1 MKIKLP
7 FNPVKTRMNII
18 FIIVIALVLLVTSV
32 VVFLLEYLLIS
43 ADLITAEMLETSSWA
58 VLLIWVAASI
68 VTGIGLSFIAVKII
82 LNPTYQLL
90 DGLSRLSE
98 GDYSVRLDYGK
109 NETMRSLSDGFNKLA
124 SELQRTEILRSDFV
138 NNFSHELKT
147 PLVSINGLISLMQ
160 RGNLSQEKQLEYLNI
175 ISEEAQRLSAM
186 TTNILNLSKVES
198 QWILTD
204 KAKFNLS
211 EQVRTCILL
220 LEKQWAQKKLNLN
233 LDFDEYMIC
242 GSEDMLKQVWFNLL
256 DNAIK
261 FADYEGTLTVTIAE
275 REEKLRIC
283 VSNTG
288 ETVSDEDK
296 ERIFQKFYRGEHH
309 DRKEGNGIGLSIV
322 QHIVLLHEGSVEVSS
337 ENGLTTF
344 TVEIPKE

>member
-7 FNPVKTRMNII
+7 FNPVKTRMNLI
-18 FIIVIALVLLVTSV
+18 FILGIALILFVTAV
-32 VVFLLEYLLIS
+32 VVFLLEYIFIQTN
-43 ADLITAEMLETSSWA
+43 LITEEMLQTSMWA
-58 VLLIWVAASI
+58 VLLIWFAASV

-124 SELQRTEILRSDFV
+124 SELQKTEILRSDFV

-147 PLVSINGLISLMQ
+147 PLVSINGLIALLQ
-160 RGNLSQEKQLEYLNI
+160 RGNLPVEKQVEYLNI

-204 KAKFNLS
+204 KAQFNVS
-211 EQVRTCILL
+211 EQIRNCILM
-220 LEKQWAQKKLNLN
+220 LEKQWSQKRLALNVE
-233 LDFDEYMIC
+233 FDEYTVC
-242 GSEDMLKQVWFNLL
+242 GSEDMLKQVWLNLL

-261 FADYEGTLTVTIAE
+261 FADFGGELTVSIVDTDKKLRVSISNTGATIAE
-275 REEKLRIC
+275 
-283 VSNTG
+283 
-288 ETVSDEDK
+288 EDR

-309 DRKEGNGIGLSIV
+309 EGKDGNGIGLSIV
-322 QHIVLLHEGSVEVSS
+322 QHIVLLHEGMVEVNS
-337 ENGLTTF
+337 ENGRTTF
-344 TVEIPKE
+344 TVVLTK